1 MERDVITMQDVFK
14 YDWNEQRLVATG
26 IRPEFDAKLRGRG
39 LALPSGVF
47 EQ

>member
-1 MERDVITMQDVFK
+1 
-14 YDWNEQRLVATG
+14 VATG
-26 IRPEFDAKLRGRG
+26 IRPEFDAKLHGRG